1 MKTTCAGC
9 TKHFSCLNFF
19 TSRFLLEK
27 LKREMLY
34 IDEEVEE
41 HMFSNNETRRTSI
54 FTVGKVFSYELHT
67 LSFSKEVQNYYQK
80 QMLSRKEAI
89 FIILLHLKR
98 TELVKEFHHSSY
110 HSNP

>member
-1 MKTTCAGC
+1 MLK
-9 TKHFSCLNFF
+9 FF

-80 QMLSRKEAI
+80 IDVVQ
-89 FIILLHLKR
+89 KR
-98 TELVKEFHHSSY
+98 SNFHHPSS
-110 HSNP
+110 SKKD